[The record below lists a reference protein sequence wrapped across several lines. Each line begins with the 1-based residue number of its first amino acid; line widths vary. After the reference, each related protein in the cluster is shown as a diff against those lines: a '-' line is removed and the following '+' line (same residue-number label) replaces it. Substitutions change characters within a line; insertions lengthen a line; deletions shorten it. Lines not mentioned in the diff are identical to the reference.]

1 MRMRYHELVG
11 CRVVTATG
19 TPLGHVV
26 DLSATACD
34 ERLVVDA
41 MLVGPVS
48 FLTRIGLKRPVN
60 SRMPS
65 PRRIPWDAVI
75 AIGRTVTVRDD
86 WDRRSSP
93 PRRPS

>member
-11 CRVVTATG
+11 RRVVTAGG

-26 DLSATACD
+26 DLSATACG

-48 FLTRIGLKRPVN
+48 FLTRIGLKRPIN
-60 SRMPS
+60 SRLPL
-65 PRRIPWDAVI
+65 PRRVPWDAVI
-75 AIGRTVTVRDD
+75 ATGQNVTVRDD

-93 PRRPS
+93 PRHAS